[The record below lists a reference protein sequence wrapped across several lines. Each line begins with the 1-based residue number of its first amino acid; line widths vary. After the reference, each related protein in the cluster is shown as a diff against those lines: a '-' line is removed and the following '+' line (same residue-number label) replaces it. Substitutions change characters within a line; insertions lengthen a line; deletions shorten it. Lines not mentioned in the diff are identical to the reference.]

1 MSETISIPVID
12 DSNDNSDRTFTFN
25 ISSATLS
32 NRTVATIS
40 ESSDTAT
47 IIDDDLDISINDITV
62 SENTGTATVTV
73 TVANGPSLSSYVDVD
88 YTTVNGTATAGSD
101 FTATSGTVRITSS
114 DAGPIYFTSSET
126 NDNGYDC

>member
-1 MSETISIPVID
+1 MRQLIPVID

-25 ISSATLS
+25 MVPPQQR
-32 NRTVATIS
+32 NRCNHIQ
-40 ESSDTAT
+40 SSDTAT

-101 FTATSGTVRITSS
+101 FTATSGTV
-114 DAGPIYFTSSET
+114 G
-126 NDNGYDC
+126 